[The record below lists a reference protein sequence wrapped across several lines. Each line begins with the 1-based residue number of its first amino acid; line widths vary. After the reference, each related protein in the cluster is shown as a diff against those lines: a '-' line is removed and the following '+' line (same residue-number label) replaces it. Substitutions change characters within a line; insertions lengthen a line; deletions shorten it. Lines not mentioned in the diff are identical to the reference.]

1 MNDEIEQL
9 ENINLWMKTI
19 ETLKSHN
26 LSWNDVKTV
35 IVSEK
40 DRELV
45 YELLENTPEP
55 NDALRGLFS

>member
-1 MNDEIEQL
+1 MSDDKEQRK
-9 ENINLWMKTI
+9 NINLWMETI

-26 LSWNDVKTV
+26 LSRNDVKTV

-45 YELLENTPEP
+45 CELIENPPEP
-55 NDALRGLFS
+55 NDALRGLF